1 MRLSMVN
8 PPAAAVSIVGLLAST
23 DHLAELVDALHA
35 RAVAACGA
43 SVSVLLE
50 LEAGSDRLRPTSATG
65 LDDLSTDA
73 WLAGPTDAALV
84 AEVLAHGHVRLIAP
98 LSVLSPELTARL
110 RTPAAVMAPV
120 VSSGAPIG
128 LLVLGLPQIRPA
140 LEWSGM
146 VTECADAFAVAL
158 TRARVRQDG
167 ALQQGL
173 HDLVVALGRSGEPR
187 LPADRL
193 DGFCTDVA
201 RLFAADRVE
210 VWSHDRKA
218 RRLDLAATSDRP
230 RRTRAEH
237 VSTAD
242 AAHRVALA
250 MRHPRAGLIDT
261 APDGSSNGVV
271 AVVPLRGR
279 RRALGALM
287 VERIRISPGD
297 EARVLDRLDSL
308 GYQLS
313 NLLESAQLLDDV
325 QRAHRE
331 LENTF
336 DSMQDLVL
344 VIGRDLC
351 VTRVND
357 AAARRLGRPR
367 ASLESC
373 AVSELVGEPL
383 ATWLTNRAAS
393 GQPREA
399 QTTELDDARLG
410 GTLRVTMTPLV
421 TGERNLA
428 GSVLVAR
435 DVSDERRLEAD
446 RAALREQLAQSE
458 ALSQLVAGIAHELN
472 NPLQAVLGH
481 VELVC
486 RTERLSPRAVAQL
499 RLVARESNRAARI
512 VRNLLLLAG
521 SGKVERRPVSVH
533 AALRRAIALR
543 TASCRRAGI
552 SIERHLAEE
561 LPKVSGDGLLLQQ
574 AFHNIIMNAEQA
586 MTESGGTL
594 EVRSA
599 YAGPQSQVSI
609 AIRDT
614 GPGVAPD
621 MLPRI
626 FDPFFT
632 TKDAGSGLGLALA
645 LRIVR
650 EHGGD
655 IVAANDQGGGAVF
668 TVHLPAP
675 TVIK

>member
-1 MRLSMVN
+1 
-8 PPAAAVSIVGLLAST
+8 VSIVGLLAAT

-84 AEVLAHGHVRLIAP
+84 ADVLSHGHVRLIAP
-98 LSVLSPELTARL
+98 LNVLSPELTARFC
-110 RTPAAVMAPV
+110 TPAAIMAPV
-120 VSSGAPIG
+120 ISSGTPIG
-128 LLVLGLPQIRPA
+128 LLVLGLPQITPA
-140 LEWSGM
+140 PEWSGA
-146 VTECADAFAVAL
+146 VTQCADGFAVAL
-158 TRARVRQDG
+158 ARARVRQDS

-193 DGFCTDVA
+193 DGFCADVA

-218 RRLDLAATSDRP
+218 RRLNLAATSNRP
-230 RRTRAEH
+230 HRTRVDH

-242 AAHRVALA
+242 AANRVALA

-261 APDGSSNGVV
+261 APDGSTSGVV
-271 AVVPLRGR
+271 AVVPLRGQ

-287 VERIRISPGD
+287 VEGIRVSPGD
-297 EARVLDRLDSL
+297 EARVLDRLDGL

-344 VIGRDLC
+344 VVGRDGL
-351 VTRVND
+351 VARANE
-357 AAARRLGRPR
+357 AAALRLGRSR
-367 ASLESC
+367 QALESC
-373 AVSELVGEPL
+373 PVSDLVGEAL
-383 ATWLTNRAAS
+383 ATWLHDVTDRTRAWTSHA
-393 GQPREA
+393 
-399 QTTELDDARLG
+399 TELDDPRLG
-410 GTLRVTMTPLV
+410 GTFRITVTPLV
-421 TGERNLA
+421 GPARTLA
-428 GSVLVAR
+428 GSLLVAR
-435 DVSDERRLEAD
+435 DVSEERQMESD
-446 RAALREQLAQSE
+446 RARLREQLAQSE

-481 VELVC
+481 VELVR
-486 RTERLSPRAVAQL
+486 RTERLSSRAVAQL
-499 RLVARESNRAARI
+499 RLVARESDRAARI

-552 SIERHLAEE
+552 VIERRLAEQM
-561 LPKVSGDGLLLQQ
+561 PNVSGDGVLLQQ
-574 AFHNIIMNAEQA
+574 AFHNILLNAEQA
-586 MTESGGTL
+586 IGDAGGRIQ
-594 EVRSA
+594 VRSA
-599 YAGPQSQVSI
+599 YVKSRRQVTI
-609 AIRDT
+609 EIRDT
-614 GPGVAPD
+614 GPGFATDV
-621 MLPRI
+621 LPRI

-632 TKDAGSGLGLALA
+632 TKDAGSGLGLAMA
-645 LRIVR
+645 RRILR

-655 IVAANDQGGGAVF
+655 IEAAQHRGAGAVF

-675 TVIK
+675 SVIK

>member
-1 MRLSMVN
+1 M
-8 PPAAAVSIVGLLAST
+8 SIVGLLAST

-43 SVSVLLE
+43 SASVLLE

-65 LDDLSTDA
+65 LDDLSNDA

-84 AEVLAHGHVRLIAP
+84 ADVLAHGHVRLIAP
-98 LSVLSPELTARL
+98 LNVISPELTARL
-110 RTPAAVMAPV
+110 RAPAAIMAPV
-120 VSSGAPIG
+120 VSAGTPIG
-128 LLVLGLPQIRPA
+128 LLVLGLPQVRPA
-140 LEWSGM
+140 TEWSGA
-146 VTECADAFAVAL
+146 VAECADGFAVAIA
-158 TRARVRQDG
+158 RARVRQDS

-173 HDLVVALGRSGEPR
+173 HDLVVALGRSAAPR

-193 DGFCTDVA
+193 DGFCADVA

-210 VWSHDRKA
+210 LWSHDRQA
-218 RRLDLAATSDRP
+218 RRLNLAATSARR

-250 MRHPRAGLIDT
+250 MRHARAGLIDT
-261 APDGSSNGVV
+261 APDGASSGVM

-279 RRALGALM
+279 RRALGTLV
-287 VERIRISPGD
+287 VEGIRISPGE
-297 EARVLDRLDSL
+297 EARVLDRLDGL

-344 VIGRDLC
+344 VIGRDLR
-351 VTRVND
+351 VTRVNA

-367 ASLESC
+367 PWIESYV
-373 AVSELVGEPL
+373 VSELVCEPL
-383 ATWLTNRAAS
+383 ATWLTDRAAS
-393 GQPREA
+393 GQPWEA
-399 QTTELDDARLG
+399 HTTELDDARLG
-410 GTLRVTMTPLV
+410 GTLRVTLTPLV
-421 TGERNLA
+421 TGERDLA
-428 GSVLVAR
+428 GLVLVAR
-435 DVSDERRLEAD
+435 DVSEERRLEAD

-472 NPLQAVLGH
+472 NPLQAVLGN
-481 VELVC
+481 VELLR
-486 RTERLSPRAVAQL
+486 RTQQLPSRVLAQL
-499 RLVARESNRAARI
+499 REMYRESDRAARI

-521 SGKVERRPVSVH
+521 SGHVVRRPVSVH
-533 AALRRAIALR
+533 AALRRALALR

-552 SIERHLAEE
+552 FVERHLDADV
-561 LPKVSGDGLLLQQ
+561 PKVSGDGLLLQQ
-574 AFHNIIMNAEQA
+574 AFHNIITNAEQA
-586 MTESGGTL
+586 IGDAGGRI
-594 EVRSA
+594 EVRST
-599 YAGPQSQVSI
+599 YAGPQGRVSI

-632 TKDAGSGLGLALA
+632 TKHAGSGLGLALA
-645 LRIVR
+645 RRIVR

-655 IVAANDQGGGAVF
+655 IVAANDDAGGAVF

-675 TVIK
+675 SVIR